1 MTISLEVI
9 VTTVLSTIIGIAIFF
24 IKKWMSDIED
34 KLEKTDNNSFKYSER
49 IQTKLETLQN
59 NVTNGLHATDMQ
71 IETIKLQSIHINK
84 KVDNI
89 EKISE
94 SINGLS
100 GKVILLE
107 SKMENLGKVIHVIR
121 KEK

>member
-49 IQTKLETLQN
+49 IQTKIETLQN

>member
-107 SKMENLGKVIHVIR
+107 SKITYGKM
-121 KEK
+121 